1 MMASAYL
8 RKSAVNLAI
17 IPADYSRRFGFHNL
31 RHSLATFLIDKKH
44 DPKTV
49 QRLLGHANP
58 STTLGLYAHGV
69 DNTLRA
75 AQDEMIA
82 EMFTSQTHS
91 VAAHESWVEQGWR
104 KMVEQA
110 TSVKNMVGTTGLEP
124 ATSSVS
130 RKRSNQLSYAPVKSG
145 LILGKT
151 DQTSRR
157 GSIGITRQGQSDPSR
172 KNHPISSL
180 TGSIRRGKLQI
191 QAGRVTSV

>member
-31 RHSLATFLIDKKH
+31 RYSLATFLIDKKH

-91 VAAHESWVEQGWR
+91 VAAHESWVEHGWR

-110 TSVKNMVGTTGLEP
+110 TSLKNMVGTTGLEP
-124 ATSSVS
+124 ATSTVS
-130 RKRSNQLSYAPVKSG
+130 R
-145 LILGKT
+145 
-151 DQTSRR
+151 
-157 GSIGITRQGQSDPSR
+157 
-172 KNHPISSL
+172 
-180 TGSIRRGKLQI
+180 
-191 QAGRVTSV
+191 